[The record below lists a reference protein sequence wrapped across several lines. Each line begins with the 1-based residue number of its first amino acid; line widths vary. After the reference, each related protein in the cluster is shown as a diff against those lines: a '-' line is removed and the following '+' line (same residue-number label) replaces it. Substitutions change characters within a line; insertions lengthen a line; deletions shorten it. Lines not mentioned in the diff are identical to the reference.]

1 MIQSIKN
8 IDRKTMD
15 RWQIATLILFVL
27 GLLVISYIGGDLKL
41 VSFSTGIILLGLAYV
56 PNLLVSIGI
65 YIQADSHDKQRYRIQ
80 LILAAVFYTFV
91 LIWRLSH

>member
-1 MIQSIKN
+1 
-8 IDRKTMD
+8 MD

-27 GLLVISYIGGDLKL
+27 GLLAVGYIGGDLQL
-41 VSFSTGIILLGLAYV
+41 LSYSTGVLLIGLAYM

-65 YIQADSHDKQRYRIQ
+65 YIQADSHEKQRYRIQ
-80 LILAAVFYTFV
+80 LILAGVFYTFV